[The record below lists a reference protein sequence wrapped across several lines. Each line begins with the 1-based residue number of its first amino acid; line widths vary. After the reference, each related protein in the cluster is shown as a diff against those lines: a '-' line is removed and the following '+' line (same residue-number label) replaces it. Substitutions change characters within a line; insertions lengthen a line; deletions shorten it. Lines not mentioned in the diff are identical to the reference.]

1 MRASRFRSPPMLA
14 RARPRG
20 NAPDRQCGLITGAD
34 IWALGRYIPH
44 RPARPGICCWP
55 EGREERMTGT
65 TRSSEGLDVRRR
77 KLLFRCWHRGMRELD
92 LIMGRFADNA
102 IDDLTADDL
111 AEFERL
117 IEVPD
122 RELLAWVTG
131 EIDVPAAHDTAL
143 FHRLRDFNRRG
154 EGAR

>member
-1 MRASRFRSPPMLA
+1 
-14 RARPRG
+14 
-20 NAPDRQCGLITGAD
+20 
-34 IWALGRYIPH
+34 
-44 RPARPGICCWP
+44 
-55 EGREERMTGT
+55 MTGT

-102 IDDLTADDL
+102 IEDFTVEELSA
-111 AEFERL
+111 FERL
-117 IEVPD
+117 IDVPD

-131 EIDVPAAHDTAL
+131 ETDVPPMHDTAL